1 MSIITHGGEMSLAP
15 TVRSVIAKTGQSL
28 RQVLHRLA
36 NYQFDAIQLDATL
49 SGLRPRDLDHRARQD
64 VLALLNRSNLR
75 LSGMDLFIP
84 RDHYLATEHLDRAMQ
99 ATLASIEL
107 AADFGRIPLSIAL
120 PIQQM
125 ADDTKTA
132 LIESAEGHSVRLAV
146 HAEDQLDELIAWVE
160 QVDLPTVGCGLDPAA
175 ILSKAADPAALVHRI
190 GRRLSVARLS
200 DASSRDAIRC
210 PIGQGDLDVSTYRI
224 AVDLAAHRTGPVVL
238 DLRGHEDPL
247 NTALDSRLA
256 WDDAGFE
263 V

>member
-160 QVDLPTVGCGLDPAA
+160 QVDLPTVGLKTLKKCKSAGLKG
-175 ILSKAADPAALVHRI
+175 I
-190 GRRLSVARLS
+190 
-200 DASSRDAIRC
+200 
-210 PIGQGDLDVSTYRI
+210 
-224 AVDLAAHRTGPVVL
+224 VL
-238 DLRGHEDPL
+238 KNKRNVFLEK
-247 NTALDSRLA
+247 NKSISFANKNKMFIT
-256 WDDAGFE
+256 
-263 V
+263 VK